1 MGMEAF
7 WAVAVQVV
15 ITVVGVMAL
24 AQRESRIGDGGT
36 ERHAAG

>member
-7 WAVAVQVV
+7 LAVAVQVV

-24 AQRESRIGDGGT
+24 AREGRTGDGGT
-36 ERHAAG
+36 DRHAAG